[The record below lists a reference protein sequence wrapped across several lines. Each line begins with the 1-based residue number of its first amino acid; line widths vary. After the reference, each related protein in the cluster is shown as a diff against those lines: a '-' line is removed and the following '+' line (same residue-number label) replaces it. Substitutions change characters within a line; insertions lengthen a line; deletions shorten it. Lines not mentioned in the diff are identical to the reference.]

1 MTAAWRAASLAG
13 CLAAAA
19 ACQDTQGDLS
29 ALISSSTAVA
39 REARLSAALAD
50 HDAATDTTARGAPI
64 ARWVLPQALREIS
77 GLALTKDGRMLV
89 HGDEV
94 GQVWEVDYRR
104 GILVKQFSLGD
115 RAVKGDFEGITI
127 ANDVLF
133 MLASNGKLYEF
144 PEGANGAHVA
154 YKVHD
159 TNLKAQCEFEG
170 VAFDPAIN
178 ALLLAC
184 KHVHDK
190 QIRGAM
196 VIYRW
201 SLVARD
207 SASRL
212 TQMIV
217 PVDSVLSKNGWK
229 NLNPSDITIDPF
241 TGNYVIIASLEKAL
255 TSITPAGALVFVRPL
270 PASHPQPEGVAITKD
285 GILLVSDEGGQG
297 SGIITLYK
305 WP

>member
-1 MTAAWRAASLAG
+1 VLA
-13 CLAAAA
+13 
-19 ACQDTQGDLS
+19 
-29 ALISSSTAVA
+29 
-39 REARLSAALAD
+39 
-50 HDAATDTTARGAPI
+50 
-64 ARWVLPQALREIS
+64 
-77 GLALTKDGRMLV
+77 
-89 HGDEV
+89 HGDED
-94 GQVWEVDYRR
+94 GQVWEIDYRR
-104 GILVKQFSLGD
+104 GVLVKQFSLGE
-115 RAVKGDFEGITI
+115 RRVKGDFEGITI
-127 ANDVLF
+127 ANGAVF

-144 PEGANGAHVA
+144 REGANGAHVA
-154 YKVHD
+154 YKIHD
-159 TNLKAQCEFEG
+159 TGLKAECEFEG

-190 QIRGAM
+190 QIKDAI

-201 SLVARD
+201 SLGASD

-212 TQMIV
+212 TRMIV
-217 PVDSVLSKNGWK
+217 PVDSVLAKNGWK
-229 NLNPSDITIDPF
+229 NLSPSDITIDPL

-255 TSITPAGALVFVRPL
+255 ISITPAGALVFVRPL

>member
-1 MTAAWRAASLAG
+1 MNAAWRAASLAG
-13 CLAAAA
+13 CLCAAT
-19 ACQDTQGDLS
+19 ACQDSQGELS

-39 REARLSAALAD
+39 REARLKAALAD
-50 HDAATDTTARGAPI
+50 GDTVTNAGVPI
-64 ARWVLPQALREIS
+64 ARWVLPQQLREIS
-77 GLALTKDGRMLV
+77 GLALTTDGRVLA
-89 HGDEV
+89 HGDED
-94 GQVWEVDYRR
+94 GQVWEIDYRR
-104 GILVKQFSLGD
+104 GVLVKQFSLGE
-115 RAVKGDFEGITI
+115 RRVKGDFEGITI
-127 ANDVLF
+127 ANGAVF

-144 PEGANGAHVA
+144 REGANGAHVA
-154 YKVHD
+154 YKIHD
-159 TNLKAQCEFEG
+159 TGLKAECEFEG

-190 QIRGAM
+190 QITGAI

-201 SLVARD
+201 SLGASD

-212 TQMIV
+212 TRMIV
-217 PVDSVLSKNGWK
+217 PVDSVLAKNGWK

-241 TGNYVIIASLEKAL
+241 TGNYVIVASLEKAL
-255 TSITPAGALVFVRPL
+255 ISITPAGALVFVRPL

>member
-1 MTAAWRAASLAG
+1 MNAAWRAASLAG
-13 CLAAAA
+13 CLCAAT
-19 ACQDTQGDLS
+19 ACLDSQGELS

-39 REARLSAALAD
+39 REARLKAALAD
-50 HDAATDTTARGAPI
+50 NDTVTDAGVAI
-64 ARWVLPQALREIS
+64 ARWVLPQQLREIS
-77 GLALTKDGRMLV
+77 GLALTPDGRVLA
-89 HGDEV
+89 HGDED
-94 GQVWEVDYRR
+94 GQVWEIDYRR
-104 GILVKQFSLGD
+104 GVLVKQFSLGE
-115 RAVKGDFEGITI
+115 RRVKGDFEGITI
-127 ANDVLF
+127 ANGAVF

-144 PEGANGAHVA
+144 REGANGAHVA
-154 YKVHD
+154 YKIHD
-159 TNLKAQCEFEG
+159 TGLKAECEFEG

-190 QIRGAM
+190 QIKDAI

-201 SLVARD
+201 SLGASD

-212 TQMIV
+212 TRMIV
-217 PVDSVLSKNGWK
+217 PVDSVLAKNGWK
-229 NLNPSDITIDPF
+229 NLNPSDITIDPL

-255 TSITPAGALVFVRPL
+255 ISITPAGALVFVRPL